1 MDGIVLELQQE
12 ILKQDCDVVNILRK
26 AHVIASKLQLNEFD
40 TWILHELNG
49 YPDQNSC
56 PEYRQIRGVLKAF
69 NPYSGN
75 GWIETNINNQELEDM
90 ICNHRLVNSIS
101 EIVSLCEYGNNLIS
115 EFNGGQLDVI
125 NSMFDSPLPMK
136 YSLHISRTSV
146 LDIVEKVKNTI
157 LEWTLCL
164 ESEGI
169 LGEGMRFSD
178 VEKNAAQDLSQTIN
192 YYFGDTKIVNT
203 TGENTTVVQGDNNN
217 ISFSYD
223 KASKIVDEI
232 ENTLIVKI

>member
-1 MDGIVLELQQE
+1 MEGIVLELQQE

-101 EIVSLCEYGNNLIS
+101 EIVSLCEY
-115 EFNGGQLDVI
+115 
-125 NSMFDSPLPMK
+125 
-136 YSLHISRTSV
+136 
-146 LDIVEKVKNTI
+146 
-157 LEWTLCL
+157 
-164 ESEGI
+164 
-169 LGEGMRFSD
+169 
-178 VEKNAAQDLSQTIN
+178 
-192 YYFGDTKIVNT
+192 
-203 TGENTTVVQGDNNN
+203 
-217 ISFSYD
+217 
-223 KASKIVDEI
+223 
-232 ENTLIVKI
+232 